1 MHIEPDHSLRPQPVT
16 LEIISVRGWSAEA
29 DPNYLLFLDRLR
41 ERGFIVHDIYV
52 PGDGMHDF
60 QTWVSTVTGEI
71 KRCAPAPLRRN
82 LLGYCLGGHLLL
94 GVAAALIARGECP
107 RYLGL
112 IDVRDLSPLAQLNW
126 GIYGDF
132 RVPWRRR
139 VRHHARLLAGPLPFP
154 GWGAVLRAWGR
165 ALRKTAARWMHLR
178 QRGVKTD
185 GAWRQ
190 LHLAYGE
197 TWPALR
203 SPAFLYTTSHF
214 IAQNDQDPTLGLA
227 PIFRNGYALRTFEGN
242 HSDILI
248 NAAGSALLTRIA
260 EDVAEPGSVWRHH
273 PTQSD
278 PANAEGLAR
287 NEDDSHPP
295 GQ

>member
-1 MHIEPDHSLRPQPVT
+1 MRIESSQPPPPEPVT
-16 LEIISVRGWSAEA
+16 FEIISVRGWSAEA
-29 DPNYLLFLDRLR
+29 DPNYLLFLARLR

-52 PGDGMHDF
+52 PGDDMPDF
-60 QTWVSTVTGEI
+60 QAWVSAVISEI
-71 KRCAPAPLRRN
+71 NRCAPTPLERN

-94 GVAAALIARGECP
+94 GVVAALIARRECP

-139 VRHHARLLAGPLPFP
+139 VRHHARLLAGPLPLP

-165 ALRKTAARWMHLR
+165 ALRKTAARWARLR
-178 QRGVKTD
+178 QHGVKTD

-197 TWPALR
+197 TWPALHR
-203 SPAFLYTTSHF
+203 PVFVYTTSHF
-214 IAQNDQDPTLGLA
+214 IAENDGDPTLGLA
-227 PIFRNGYALRTFEGN
+227 PVFRSGYALRTFEGH
-242 HSDILI
+242 HSDMLI
-248 NAAGSALLTRIA
+248 GADGSALLTRIA
-260 EDVAEPGSVWRHH
+260 EDLAEPGFVWRHH
-273 PTQSD
+273 PAQNVSD
-278 PANAEGLAR
+278 NAGDRAR
-287 NEDDSHPP
+287 MQDDPDAP
-295 GQ
+295 RP